1 MKPTDEEAPIKASF
15 IARSAKQDGIKRGHD
30 LMMNPKKG
38 ETVPEGFTCE
48 KCLARDFFAVVF
60 DAVIDWR
67 ECTDCAYAEEMRR
80 ECSDIF

>member
-1 MKPTDEEAPIKASF
+1 MKPTDEEATKIKVS
-15 IARSAKQDGIKRGHD
+15 

-48 KCLARDFFAVVF
+48 NCLARDFFAVVF

-67 ECTDCAYAEEMRR
+67 ECTDCAYAEERS
-80 ECSDIF
+80 EE

>member
-1 MKPTDEEAPIKASF
+1 MKPTDEEATKIKVS
-15 IARSAKQDGIKRGHD
+15 

-48 KCLARDFFAVVF
+48 NCLARDFFAVVF

-67 ECTDCAYAEEMRR
+67 ECTDCAYAEERR
-80 ECSDIF
+80 KEC

>member
-1 MKPTDEEAPIKASF
+1 MAQKNQSEEAPIKASF
-15 IARSAKQDGIKRGHD
+15 IARSAKQEGIKRGHD

-48 KCLARDFFAVVF
+48 KCLSRDFFAVVF

-67 ECTDCAYAEEMRR
+67 ECTDCAYAEERR
-80 ECSDIF
+80 KE

>member
-1 MKPTDEEAPIKASF
+1 MNPTDEEAPIKASF
-15 IARSAKQDGIKRGHD
+15 IARSAKQEGIKRGHD

-67 ECTDCAYAEEMRR
+67 ECTDCAYAEERRR